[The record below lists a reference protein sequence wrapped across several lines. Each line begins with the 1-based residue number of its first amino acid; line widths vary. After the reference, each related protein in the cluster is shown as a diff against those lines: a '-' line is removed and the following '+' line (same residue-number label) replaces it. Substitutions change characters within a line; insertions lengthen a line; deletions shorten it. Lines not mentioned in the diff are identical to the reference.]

1 MKKYKK
7 IFNKFKEFILKG
19 IEDIFIILAL
29 IIIGINSC
37 FINIQFGFY
46 VISVELMIV
55 SYAIN
60 KYKSTKD

>member
-46 VISVELMIV
+46 VVAVELMIV